1 MLMDKNRTEISN
13 NMEIQKTVPHAWLF
27 DVDGV
32 ITNPKEK
39 RVTHPEILEEIAKR
53 LENGEPVALVTG
65 RSLEWVSERVA
76 DPLKARISNKKLLDN
91 LFVSGEFGGS
101 YIEYKD
107 GNEKHFID
115 HTIEVPSEVVEEAKT
130 ISQEFENTMM
140 WDQTKKTM
148 VSIEMKDGIDVHD
161 FSPPQVE
168 LVEKLTD
175 LLRRKGLKDTYQVHK
190 DLIATNIMRN
200 GQDKAFAAKR
210 VLSWLKEK
218 GAKPQQFIAF
228 GDSASDLEM
237 AQEIHEKGFSVEF
250 VFVGDP
256 AKIQNQSRGFP
267 ISISSDRYEKGTLE
281 YFKQN

>member
-1 MLMDKNRTEISN
+1 MPIF
-13 NMEIQKTVPHAWLF
+13 PAHAWLF

-39 RVTHPEILEEIAKR
+39 RVTQTEILEEIAKR
-53 LENGEPVALVTG
+53 LRIGEPVALVTG
-65 RSLEWVSERVA
+65 RSLEWVVERVA
-76 DPLKARISNKKLLDN
+76 DPLKAQISDKNFLDN

-101 YIEYKD
+101 YIEYKG
-107 GNEKHFID
+107 GNEEHFTD
-115 HTIEVPSEVVEEAKT
+115 HTIEVPPEVVEEAKT

-161 FSPPQVE
+161 FSQPQVE

-175 LLRRKGLKDTYQVHK
+175 LLRRKGLKDTYQVHI

-210 VLSWLKEK
+210 VLTWLKQK
-218 GAKPQQFIAF
+218 GIKPQQFIAF

-237 AQEIHEKGFSVEF
+237 AEEIHSRGLPVEF
-250 VFVGDP
+250 VFVGDST
-256 AKIQNQSRGFP
+256 KIQGQNRGFP
-267 ISISSDRYEKGTLE
+267 IRTSNDHYEKGTLE
-281 YFKQN
+281 YLTKD